1 MNQKDKNQKV
11 KNDQKSNFFS
21 RFFKFIFKFKN
32 NEPDSVRDVI
42 EELIE
47 EQPKSE
53 NIIDEQERN
62 TRHNNNIINTLEPK
76 MFRLGRQRLGG

>member
-11 KNDQKSNFFS
+11 KNDQKANFFS

-53 NIIDEQERN
+53 NIIDEQERVLLSN
-62 TRHNNNIINTLEPK
+62 VLK
-76 MFRLGRQRLGG
+76 QRNASSYTDGLKQRNMYA